1 MRSGGVVPGRPVFAA
16 RALLSLL
23 LAAFFLSA
31 FGVPDAEARRR
42 HRAAAGGGYTPP
54 FASMVYDVNSGRT
67 LEATNAD
74 AQRHPASVTKVM
86 TLYMLFEQLETGRF
100 KLSTELPVS
109 REASMQAPSKL
120 ALKPGE
126 TISVEDAIKALVTK
140 SANDVAVV
148 VAEAIG
154 GDEETFARMM
164 TRKAHA
170 IGMKRSAFYN
180 ASGLP
185 NPRHTTT
192 ARDLVTLGRA
202 IQDRF
207 PKYYHYFGTRVFTY
221 EGRAHRNHNR
231 LLGQVEGVDGIK
243 TGYTRASGFNLLTSA
258 KADGRHLITVVL
270 GGRSARSR
278 DAQVASL
285 IENHMD
291 RAYAGRRQTA
301 KTVEVAANDERD
313 EDEDGAA
320 DLPRAKQ
327 PMAVAQANR
336 NPAGGAPGTT
346 ATAPLGLMAAPAG
359 LPQPPSRPRPAV
371 IAETGSAPVEGAN
384 PGLTR
389 TRPLALSA
397 SGSTGVV
404 AAASSPVAMVATTPR
419 SPSMRWVE
427 GPRPSEVRSND
438 RIVPPGN
445 VRYTNAIP
453 GQGAVAEDMQP
464 LPAATTAI
472 GKTEE
477 RLPGMQARAEIA
489 ATTPP
494 PAPEVSRSKEAA
506 EIAAAAASQKA
517 PTKVAAVEPPK
528 PNLAPLAP
536 KVTTRSGWMIQLAAA
551 ESDSKAQ
558 EILANAKARTSGA
571 LSRAE
576 PYTESVTKGGTT
588 LWRARFAGFDEAGAQ
603 EACKAVKR
611 AGFGCFAQKI

>member
-1 MRSGGVVPGRPVFAA
+1 MRSGGVFSGRPAFAA

-23 LAAFFLSA
+23 LAAFFLAA
-31 FGVPDAEARRR
+31 FGAPEAEARRR

-54 FASMVYDVNSGRT
+54 FASIVYDVNSGRT

-100 KLSTELPVS
+100 KLSSELPVS
-109 REASMQAPSKL
+109 REAASQAPSKL
-120 ALKPGE
+120 GLKPGE

-154 GDEETFARMM
+154 GDEESFARMM
-164 TRKAHA
+164 TKKARA
-170 IGMKRSAFYN
+170 IGMKRTALYN

-192 ARDLVTLGRA
+192 ARDLVTLGKA

-207 PKYYHYFGTRVFTY
+207 PRYYPYFGTRVFTY
-221 EGRAHRNHNR
+221 EGRGHRNHNR

-313 EDEDGAA
+313 DDEDGTP
-320 DLPRAKQ
+320 DLPVPKA
-327 PMAVAQANR
+327 PVAVAQAGKTQTN
-336 NPAGGAPGTT
+336 T
-346 ATAPLGLMAAPAG
+346 ANAPLGLMAAPNG

-371 IAETGSAPVEGAN
+371 IAETGSAPVEGSN

-404 AAASSPVAMVATTPR
+404 AAASSPVAIAATTPR
-419 SPSMRWVE
+419 SPAMRWVE

-438 RIVPPGN
+438 RMVPPGN

-453 GQGAVAEDMQP
+453 GQGSLADEAQP
-464 LPAATTAI
+464 LPPATTAT
-472 GKTEE
+472 GKAEE

-506 EIAAAAASQKA
+506 EVAKAATPQR
-517 PTKVAAVEPPK
+517 VAAIDPPK

-536 KVTTRSGWMIQLAAA
+536 KITNRSGWMIQLAAA
-551 ESDSKAQ
+551 ESEAKAQ
-558 EILANAKARTSGA
+558 EILANAKARTTGA
-571 LSRAE
+571 LARAE
-576 PYTESVTKGGTT
+576 AYTESVSKGGTT
-588 LWRARFAGFDEAGAQ
+588 LWRARFAGFDEPGAQ